1 LPQPT
6 ATKLLVNP
14 EPLRLPAE
22 AFATV
27 TDMAAT
33 IMRLLGRLDEPSPRL
48 AGSDLQTR
56 LALARLEAERNEIDA
71 DRDHRPRDLR
81 RLEGALRKL
90 ADRLAA
96 AGDPSA
102 SNAWL
107 SLARTTRY
115 QSGRR
120 DDTLSALIEALYW
133 DRGND
138 QAWSE
143 LVDYA
148 SAAPCVQML
157 LTLFAH
163 VPSLGRPGVLGQLVV
178 ISEGHDRLGRLHP
191 VAGARLRAGLLDIAE
206 SQGDRA
212 TVAAL
217 MGYMRFSCTSRD
229 RVLICP
235 QSGRFQNCR
244 GL

>member
-1 LPQPT
+1 
-6 ATKLLVNP
+6 
-14 EPLRLPAE
+14 
-22 AFATV
+22 
-27 TDMAAT
+27 M
-33 IMRLLGRLDEPSPRL
+33 
-48 AGSDLQTR
+48 
-56 LALARLEAERNEIDA
+56 ALARLEAERNEIDA

-148 SAAPCVQML
+148 SAAPYVQML

-163 VPSLGRPGVLGQLVV
+163 VPSLG
-178 ISEGHDRLGRLHP
+178 EAGR
-191 VAGARLRAGLLDIAE
+191 ARSASSYIGGA
-206 SQGDRA
+206 
-212 TVAAL
+212 
-217 MGYMRFSCTSRD
+217 
-229 RVLICP
+229 
-235 QSGRFQNCR
+235 
-244 GL
+244 